1 MTLSTTVTQKGKLWI
16 AHSLDFD
23 LVETG
28 NSRSDAWENLML
40 AIKTYVEF
48 GLSKGWDDFIIQ
60 TAINDFQITAG
71 MRVEMMP
78 PLELAILMRGVIVLN
93 ETQRAA

>member
-1 MTLSTTVTQKGKLWI
+1 MPRQFRLPMTLSTTVTQKGKLWI

-28 NSRSDAWENLML
+28 DSRSDAWENLML

-60 TAINDFQITAG
+60 TASNDFQFCGEVKEITSG
-71 MRVEMMP
+71 S
-78 PLELAILMRGVIVLN
+78 
-93 ETQRAA
+93 

>member
-28 NSRSDAWENLML
+28 HSRSGAWENLML

-48 GLSKGWDDFIIQ
+48 GLSKGWDDYIIQ
-60 TAINDFQITAG
+60 TAPSDFQMSAG
-71 MRVEMMP
+71 MSVEVMP
-78 PLELAILMRGVIVLN
+78 PLELASTTRGVIVLH